1 MRLSDTSLRN
11 PVFAV
16 MVSAA
21 MVVFG
26 LLAWKDLGISQ
37 LPEIDFP
44 VVSIATIRE
53 ASSPEVMDNDV
64 TDVIEDAISQIEGID
79 YIQSQ
84 SLEGQSVVTVFFH
97 LHRDIDAA
105 MQDVQNAVAAAAHR
119 LPADID
125 PPTISKINFN
135 KFPVMWL
142 ATHGKRP
149 LSEINHIVD
158 TLLKQR
164 IQTIPGCGGVMFGGL
179 RQRNMRI
186 WLRGDDLRRHGLDPL
201 DVVRALR
208 EEHVERPAG
217 YLKTE
222 GQEITVRIMGE
233 ARTPAEFGRVVVA
246 KSPDGGLIRLED
258 VADIED
264 GLTDRR
270 GLGRF
275 NRQTTVGMGVLRAN
289 GANVVGLCDEVKK
302 RLPELRALLPEGI
315 EIGISVDYSMFIRE
329 DIEEVKLALVT
340 GICLTAMVT
349 LLFLGSASSTLNV
362 CVSIPTSLLGTMVV
376 MKAGG
381 FTLNF
386 MTLLALSLSVGVV
399 VDDAILV
406 LENIYR
412 RMEAGESRAVAA
424 RRGSREITFAA
435 LAATLS
441 IAAIFLPV
449 AFMKGA
455 IGRFF
460 FQFGITVT
468 VAVLLSLVVSLTIT
482 PVLCARFLSVRRS
495 GTEAPPVRPG
505 WISLPLSLA
514 KRCSW
519 LADRLIVVPLVIKPM
534 EFVMWLAGSAYRF
547 FLRLA
552 LRWQP
557 LVLAGGALVAAAA
570 WLFLAGASVPLPGP
584 AAAATG
590 ITRLDFK
597 PIGRELVP
605 SEDQN
610 RFIVN
615 VVCPVG
621 SSLDYVDDRL
631 ADCER
636 TMIGLKDPVT
646 DEELV
651 ATVYSAVAIR
661 PGALVSEG
669 TIFVRLVPRHLRT
682 LSQSQVIDLTRR
694 TLGRIAGMR
703 AIALDLS
710 TQGFTSS
717 RGYPVNFAI
726 QGPDWE
732 TVIRLS
738 EEIRGRLISSGAV
751 SDVNSD
757 YRPGMT
763 EIHARPD
770 RDRAADAGVTTQR
783 LAWTLNVAFG
793 GVRMGR
799 FTEGSRR
806 RDVRIR
812 LAEQERSSP
821 DDIDQLYIRA
831 GADETAPGSALV
843 PMADL
848 VSRRPISTL
857 PLIARYNH
865 LRKVELTAN
874 MAPGISQGEAIA
886 KAGEIARQ
894 TRADLDLPESYRIVQ
909 LGNAQAM
916 QQTLESMWGAL
927 ALGFIA
933 SYMILGIQFNS
944 LVHPLTVLVAV
955 PFGVTGALA
964 VLWFSGDTL
973 NLMSMIGMVLLAG
986 LVMKNSIILVDVI
999 RERRRAGRGLLMAVM
1014 EACPQRLRPILMT
1027 SLATM
1032 VAAVPMAFG
1041 VGPGSET
1048 RAPLARSILGGCFL
1062 STLVTLF
1069 VVPVIY
1075 LRLERLAEW
1084 LAGADSPG
1092 AAKR

>member
-105 MQDVQNAVAAAAHR
+105 MQDVQNAVAAAAQR

-142 ATHGKRP
+142 ATHGTRP

-158 TLLKQR
+158 TVLKQR

-179 RQRNMRI
+179 RQRNMRV
-186 WLRGDDLRRHGLDPL
+186 WLRGEDLRRHGLDPL

-233 ARTPAEFGRVVVA
+233 ARTAPEFGRIVVA
-246 KSPDGGLIRLED
+246 HAADGGLVRLED
-258 VADIED
+258 VADVED

-289 GANVVGLCDEVKK
+289 GANVVGLCDEVKR
-302 RLPELRALLPEGI
+302 RLPELRALLPEGL

-329 DIEEVKLALVT
+329 DIEEVKLALVS
-340 GICLTAMVT
+340 GICLTAIVT

-362 CVSIPTSLLGTMVV
+362 CVSIPTSLLGTMVA
-376 MKAGG
+376 MKMGG

-412 RMEAGESRAVAA
+412 RMEEGETRSVAA
-424 RRGSREITFAA
+424 KRGAREITFAA

-441 IAAIFLPV
+441 IAAIFIPV

-468 VAVLLSLVVSLTIT
+468 VAVLLSLIVSLTIT
-482 PVLCARFLSVRRS
+482 PVLCARFLSVRHPNPP
-495 GTEAPPVRPG
+495 APPIRAGVLAGPISVVRRVG
-505 WISLPLSLA
+505 WFFDQFLG
-514 KRCSW
+514 
-519 LADRLIVVPLVIKPM
+519 VPLIIRPM
-534 EFVMWLAGSAYRF
+534 EFILHLVGMAYRVL
-547 FLRLA
+547 LRQA
-552 LRWQP
+552 LRWQAVV
-557 LVLAGGALVAAAA
+557 LVFGTLIAAAA
-570 WLFLAGASVPLPGP
+570 WLFLSGATVAFPEPV
-584 AAAATG
+584 ARFTG
-590 ITRLDFK
+590 VKQVDFK

-621 SSLDYVDDRL
+621 SSIDYVDDRL
-631 ADCER
+631 ADCEKAL
-636 TMIGLKDPVT
+636 IGLRDPVI
-646 DEELV
+646 DGELIS
-651 ATVYSAVAIR
+651 TVYCAVAIR

-682 LSQSQVIDLTRR
+682 LTQSQVIDLTRR

-738 EEIRGRLISSGAV
+738 EEIRTRLISSGAV

-770 RDRAADAGVTTQR
+770 RDRAAEAGVTTQR

-799 FTEGSRR
+799 FTEGARR

-812 LAEQERSSP
+812 LAEPERSSP
-821 DDIDQLYIRA
+821 DDIDSLYIRA
-831 GADETAPGSALV
+831 GTETGAPGAALV

-848 VSRRPISTL
+848 VSRTPVSTL

-874 MAPGISQGEAIA
+874 MAPGISQGEAISR
-886 KAGEIARQ
+886 AGQIARQ
-894 TRADLDLPESYRIVQ
+894 TRTDLGLPESYRIVQ

-916 QQTLESMWGAL
+916 QQTLDSMWGAL
-927 ALGFIA
+927 VLGFIA

-964 VLWFSGDTL
+964 VLWLSGDTL

-999 RERRRAGRGLLMAVM
+999 RERRNAGRGILMAVM
-1014 EACPQRLRPILMT
+1014 EACPRRLRPILMT
-1027 SLATM
+1027 TLATM
-1032 VAAVPMAFG
+1032 VAALPMAFG

-1075 LRLERLAEW
+1075 LRLERMADW
-1084 LAGADSPG
+1084 LSDHPRKEG
-1092 AAKR
+1092 

>member
-1 MRLSDTSLRN
+1 MRLSDISLKN

-16 MVSAA
+16 MISAA

-64 TDVIEDAISQIEGID
+64 TDVIEDAISQIEGVD

-105 MQDVQNAVAAAAHR
+105 MQDVQNAVAAAARR
-119 LPADID
+119 LPSDID

-149 LSEINHIVD
+149 IAEINHLVD
-158 TLLKQR
+158 TVLKQR
-164 IQTIPGCGGVMFGGL
+164 IQTIPGCGGVMYGGL

-217 YLKTE
+217 YLKTD

-233 ARTPAEFGRVVVA
+233 ARTPEEFGRIVVA
-246 KSPDGGLIRLED
+246 HASDGGMVRLAD
-258 VADIED
+258 VADVED
-264 GLTDRR
+264 GLSDRR

-275 NRQTTVGMGVLRAN
+275 NRETSVGMGVLRAN

-302 RLPELRALLPEGI
+302 RLPELRALLPEGM

-340 GICLTAMVT
+340 GIVLTSIVT
-349 LLFLGSASSTLNV
+349 LLFLGSASSTINV
-362 CVSIPTSLLGTMVV
+362 CISIPTSLLGTMVA
-376 MKAGG
+376 MKFGG

-412 RMEAGESRAVAA
+412 RMEDGENRALAA
-424 RRGSREITFAA
+424 KRGAREISFAA

-468 VAVLLSLVVSLTIT
+468 IAVLLSLVVSLTIT
-482 PVLCARFLSVRRS
+482 PVLCARFLAVRHPH
-495 GTEAPPVRPG
+495 EPAP
-505 WISLPLSLA
+505 IS
-514 KRCSW
+514 RRGW
-519 LADRLIVVPLVIKPM
+519 LAWPISMVQFISWFLDRYLLVPIIIWPM
-534 EFVMWLAGSAYRF
+534 EKILAITVFIYIF

-552 LRWQP
+552 LRRQAT
-557 LVLAGGALVAAAA
+557 VLTLGALVAAAA
-570 WLFLAGASVPLPGP
+570 WLFLSGATLKLTDSL
-584 AAAATG
+584 AHWTG
-590 ITRLDFK
+590 IKQLEFR

-621 SSLDYVDDRL
+621 SSIDYVDARL
-631 ADCER
+631 AE
-636 TMIGLKDPVT
+636 TEQAMIALKDPVT
-646 DEELV
+646 GVDLMS
-651 ATVYSAVAIR
+651 TVYTAVAIR
-661 PGALVSEG
+661 PGSLVSEG
-669 TIFVRLVPRHLRT
+669 TAFVRLVPRHLRSLT
-682 LSQSQVIDLTRR
+682 QTQIIDLTRR
-694 TLGRIAGMR
+694 TLGKIAGMR

-717 RGYPVNFAI
+717 RGYPINFAI
-726 QGPDWE
+726 QGPDWP

-738 EEIRGRLISSGAV
+738 EEIRFRLIASGSV
-751 SDVNSD
+751 SDVNTD

-770 RDRAADAGVTTQR
+770 RDRASEAGITTQR

-799 FTEGSRR
+799 FTEGARR
-806 RDVRIR
+806 RDVRVR

-821 DDIDQLYIRA
+821 DDLDNLFIRTGDENNSP
-831 GADETAPGSALV
+831 GAALV
-843 PMADL
+843 PVADL
-848 VSRRPISTL
+848 VNRQAISTL

-865 LRKVELTAN
+865 LRKVEITAN
-874 MAPGISQGEAIA
+874 MAPGVSQGEAIGV
-886 KAGEIARQ
+886 AGQIARQ
-894 TRADLDLPESYRIVQ
+894 TRTDLGLPESYRIVQ

-916 QQTLESMWGAL
+916 QHTLESMWGAL
-927 ALGFIA
+927 VLGFVA

-964 VLWFSGDTL
+964 VLWMSGDTL

-999 RERRRAGRGLLMAVM
+999 RERRRSDRGLLMAVR
-1014 EACPQRLRPILMT
+1014 ESCPRRLRPILMT
-1027 SLATM
+1027 TLATM
-1032 VAAVPMAFG
+1032 VAALPMAFG

-1075 LRLERLAEW
+1075 LRLEQLAAW
-1084 LAGADSPG
+1084 LGEAPRKGA
-1092 AAKR
+1092 